1 MQLCIVFSI
10 SNMFFK
16 ILRLGKNTLETNKFG
31 DNASLMRSKRK
42 ADQSPLKNERIKRSA
57 LGNLTNATVPHKEN
71 DSILKKSMTNASN
84 VLPYIKKEEPKKNA
98 LKTVNGVC
106 MMMIVYSKKKVLYL
120 LIVIFI
126 NLAFKTD

>member
-1 MQLCIVFSI
+1 
-10 SNMFFK
+10 MFFK

-106 MMMIVYSKKKVLYL
+106 IDCLFKKKSSILTYRN
-120 LIVIFI
+120 FF

>member
-1 MQLCIVFSI
+1 MQLLCNCNLLQI
-10 SNMFFK
+10 SSSK

-31 DNASLMRSKRK
+31 DNASLVRSKRK

-98 LKTVNGVC
+98 LKTVSGVC
-106 MMMIVYSKKKVLYL
+106 ILNF
-120 LIVIFI
+120 IFI
-126 NLAFKTD
+126 KRNSFIFSLI